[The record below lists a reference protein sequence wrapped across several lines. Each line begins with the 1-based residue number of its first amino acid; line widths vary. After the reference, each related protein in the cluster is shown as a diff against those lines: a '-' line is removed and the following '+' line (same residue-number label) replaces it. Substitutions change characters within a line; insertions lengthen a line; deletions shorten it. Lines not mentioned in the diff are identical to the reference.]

1 MSDVSPGGAV
11 SPSHS
16 EAAGLHETQ
25 FDVRVVGRTRGA
37 DGVELFEL
45 GPLGPL
51 GDDRAALPGWTAG
64 SHIDVV
70 LPDGE
75 VRQYSLWG
83 APSPGSAATWR
94 IGVLLE
100 PSGRGGSA
108 WLHSSLHVGDTL
120 TVAGPRNHFEFVPTH
135 GTRYELVAGGIGI
148 TPISSMAAAAKA
160 AGVPYRLHYAGRSR
174 ETMALL
180 DDLAQEH
187 GDALV
192 IHAAADGDRLD
203 LPALFADMPPFTT
216 TYCCGPARLLD
227 AIEAAGRGRQVV
239 VERFTPREVGAPVL
253 NEPFEVELAAT
264 GVTVT
269 VPPSRSI
276 LDVAEEAGAL
286 VLSSCREG
294 TCGTCETVVLSG
306 EVDHRDSILTP
317 DEQDANDVMYVC
329 VSRSAC
335 PRLVLDL

>member
-1 MSDVSPGGAV
+1 MNAAHESD
-11 SPSHS
+11 
-16 EAAGLHETQ
+16 GLHETQ
-25 FDVRVVGRTRGA
+25 FAVRVLSRTPGA
-37 DGVELFEL
+37 DGVAVFEL
-45 GPLGPL
+45 GPASDAPG
-51 GDDRAALPGWTAG
+51 AMLPGWTAG

-75 VRQYSLWG
+75 VRQYSLIG
-83 APSPGSAATWR
+83 APAPGGAAVWR

-100 PSGRGGSA
+100 PAGRGGSA
-108 WLHSSLHVGDTL
+108 WLHSSAVGDTL

-135 GTRYELVAGGIGI
+135 GTSYELVAGGIGI
-148 TPISSMAAAAKA
+148 TPISSMAAAARA

-174 ETMALL
+174 STMALL
-180 DDLAQEH
+180 AELEQEH
-187 GDALV
+187 GDALLV
-192 IHAAADGDRLD
+192 YPSDEGARLD
-203 LPALFADMPPFTT
+203 LDGLFAAMPPFTT
-216 TYCCGPARLLD
+216 TYCCGPARLVE
-227 AIEAAGRGRQVV
+227 AIEVAGRGRQVV

-253 NEPFEVELAAT
+253 DEAFEVELAAT

-276 LDVAEEAGAL
+276 LEVAEEAGAL

-294 TCGTCETVVLSG
+294 TCGTCETVVLEG

-317 DEQDANDVMYVC
+317 DEQEANDVMYVC